1 MVYKPVSG
9 PGFMTARPM
18 ASDCF
23 DAISTNVTRDA
34 QQALGLYAV
43 YMSLLEYI
51 PMINYQGTTRN
62 ATLNCLADSSIG
74 DVISEYKSLVNR
86 FSSELPNKLPIDE
99 LGLAIGAGDINKARR
114 LLNTIE
120 DALESMGLDTHARQF
135 RAVGE
140 SMIASVKHG
149 EVDKAL
155 ELVGRA
161 FGILTRAEFEYVTRE
176 LASKYMVLWAG
187 EYAMVLLK
195 PPRTGVYNVTPGF
208 IQMLVDVSRLF
219 PSEIRIQADP
229 DDDDAAFID
238 AVRRVSPRYVGR
250 LVRMY
255 LVANGFDPG
264 LAGLASVTPYTV
276 ASTVRTIRSGFLSVV
291 AAWGGS
297 IYVIEHPTV
306 KFVSSG
312 DKNTDLRHL
321 LVIDVIMKSLS
332 RLRM

>member
-1 MVYKPVSG
+1 MSE
-9 PGFMTARPM
+9 PGFLTPYPIAQ
-18 ASDCF
+18 DCI

-51 PMINYQGTTRN
+51 PMIQFQGTTRN
-62 ATLNCLADSSIG
+62 ATLDCLADNNIG
-74 DVISEYKSLVNR
+74 DIISEYRSLVNR
-86 FSSELPNKLPIDE
+86 LRSEFLDRLPIDE
-99 LGLAIGAGDINKARR
+99 LGLAIGAGDVNKARR

-120 DALESMGLDTHARQF
+120 DALESMGLGTHAREF

-149 EVDKAL
+149 EVGKAL
-155 ELVGRA
+155 ELVGRSL
-161 FGILTRAEFEYVTRE
+161 GILTRAEFEYVTRE
-176 LASKYMVLWAG
+176 LASRYMVLWAG
-187 EYAMVLLK
+187 DYAVVLLK
-195 PPRTGVYNVTPGF
+195 PPRTGIYNVTPGF

-255 LVANGFDPG
+255 LIANGFDPS

-306 KFVSSG
+306 KFISSG
-312 DKNTDLRHL
+312 DRNADLRHL
-321 LVIDVIMKSLS
+321 LTIDIVMKSLS
-332 RLRM
+332 RLRF